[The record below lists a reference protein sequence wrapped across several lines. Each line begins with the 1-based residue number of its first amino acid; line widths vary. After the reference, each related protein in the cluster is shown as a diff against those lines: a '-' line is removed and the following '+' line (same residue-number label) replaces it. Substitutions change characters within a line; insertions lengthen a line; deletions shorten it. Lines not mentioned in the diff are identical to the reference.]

1 MSGFGG
7 QIRFLI
13 EKPMLSYFDF
23 GRNRVPFG
31 GVTSRGSS
39 FTSSSRIQR
48 PPAFTLIE
56 LLVVIAIIA
65 ILAAILL
72 PALAAAKEKA
82 RRAFCMN
89 NLHQIEIALN
99 AYATDYGNKLPVM
112 TNETVLDPSGNPVTD
127 TAQWAWDLPEKA
139 GDAMV
144 SAGGLQWSSF
154 YCPGT
159 SQRFDE
165 TDNQYLWN
173 CQYINGQS
181 PYGLHVI
188 GYAMAFSGSAS
199 KLTLPNQNTTIL
211 PEPIVLTSIPGGPTQ
226 GAPPLSD
233 RVLMA
238 DATIS
243 VSPTTTYA
251 NRYKDIYDNV
261 PGGYQPP
268 GWTTPKPHTSPHL
281 KGTFPAGGNVGFKDS
296 HVEWRTFDAMQPR
309 ASAGIGFWW

>member
-1 MSGFGG
+1 ML
-7 QIRFLI
+7 IRIGWRRINVSPADVGPRCCHFATRS
-13 EKPMLSYFDF
+13 EKRWP
-23 GRNRVPFG
+23 R
-31 GVTSRGSS
+31 
-39 FTSSSRIQR
+39 
-48 PPAFTLIE
+48 AFTLIE

-65 ILAAILL
+65 VLAALLL

-89 NLHQIEIALN
+89 NLHQIGIALN
-99 AYATDYGNKLPVM
+99 AYATDFGNKLPVM
-112 TNETVLDPSGNPVTD
+112 TNETVLDPNGNSVSD
-127 TAQWAWDLPEKA
+127 TAQWAWDMPEKA

-144 SAGGLQWSSF
+144 SAGGLQWTSF

-159 SQRFDE
+159 SWRFDD

-188 GYAMAFSGSAS
+188 GYAMAFAGSAS
-199 KLTLPNQNTTIL
+199 RLKPADQNTTIMPEKTPNPVNTLL
-211 PEPIVLTSIPGGPTQ
+211 PPVTVNI
-226 GAPPLSD
+226 SD
-233 RVLMA
+233 RVLVA

-243 VSPTTTYA
+243 VLSSTTYA
-251 NRYKDIYDNV
+251 NRYKDVYNSV

-281 KGTFPAGGNVGFKDS
+281 KGAFPAGGNVGFKDG
-296 HVEWRTFDAMQPR
+296 HVEWRKFDDMQPR
-309 ASAGIGFWW
+309 ASGGIGFWW

>member
-1 MSGFGG
+1 
-7 QIRFLI
+7 
-13 EKPMLSYFDF
+13 MLSHFEF
-23 GRNRVPFG
+23 GRNRVPLAG
-31 GVTSRGSS
+31 DTSRERA
-39 FTSSSRIQR
+39 FASSSRIQR

-65 ILAAILL
+65 VLAAILL
-72 PALAAAKEKA
+72 PALAAAKERA

-99 AYATDYGNKLPVM
+99 TYAGDYDNKLPVM
-112 TNETVLDPSGNPVTD
+112 TNETVLDPNGNPVHD

-144 SAGGLQWSSF
+144 SSGGLQWGSF

-159 SQRFDE
+159 SWRFDD

-188 GYAMAFSGSAS
+188 GYAMAFAGSAS
-199 KLTLPNQNTTIL
+199 RLKPADQNTTIL
-211 PEPIVLTSIPGGPTQ
+211 PEKTPNPINTLL
-226 GAPPLSD
+226 PPVTVNLSD

-243 VSPTTTYA
+243 VSSATTYP
-251 NRYKDIYDNV
+251 NRYKDVYDSV

-268 GWTTPKPHTSPHL
+268 GWPTPKPHTSPHL
-281 KGTFPAGGNVGFKDS
+281 KGKFPAGGNVGFKDG
-296 HVEWRTFDAMQPR
+296 HVEWRRFDDMQPR
-309 ASAGIGFWW
+309 ASDGIGFWW

>member
-1 MSGFGG
+1 
-7 QIRFLI
+7 
-13 EKPMLSYFDF
+13 MLSHLDF
-23 GRNRVPFG
+23 GRNRVPLAG
-31 GVTSRGSS
+31 DMSQERG
-39 FTSSSRIQR
+39 FAPSSRIQR
-48 PPAFTLIE
+48 PSAFTLIE

-65 ILAAILL
+65 VLAAILL
-72 PALAAAKEKA
+72 PALAAAKERAK
-82 RRAFCMN
+82 RAFCMN

-99 AYATDYGNKLPVM
+99 TYAGDYDNKLPVM

-127 TAQWAWDLPEKA
+127 IAQWAWDLPEKA

-144 SAGGLQWSSF
+144 SAGGLQWGSF

-159 SQRFDE
+159 SWRFDQ

-188 GYAMAFSGSAS
+188 GYALAFSGPAS
-199 KLTLPNQNTTIL
+199 RLKPADQNTTIL
-211 PEPIVLTSIPGGPTQ
+211 PEKTPNPINTLL
-226 GAPPLSD
+226 PPVTVNLSD

-243 VSPTTTYA
+243 VSSATTYP
-251 NRYKDIYDNV
+251 NRYKDVYNIV

-268 GWTTPKPHTSPHL
+268 GWPTPKPHTSPHL
-281 KGTFPAGGNVGFKDS
+281 KGSFPAGGNVGFKDG
-296 HVEWRTFDAMQPR
+296 HVEWRKFDDMQPR

>member
-1 MSGFGG
+1 MVF
-7 QIRFLI
+7 
-13 EKPMLSYFDF
+13 
-23 GRNRVPFG
+23 
-31 GVTSRGSS
+31 
-39 FTSSSRIQR
+39 
-48 PPAFTLIE
+48 AFTLIE

-65 ILAAILL
+65 VLAALLL

-89 NLHQIEIALN
+89 NLHQIGIALN

-112 TNETVLDPSGNPVTD
+112 DKEIVNGQLVT
-127 TAQWAWDLPEKA
+127 TSWAWDMPEYS

-159 SQRFDE
+159 SWRFDE
-165 TDNQYLWN
+165 TDNQNLWN
-173 CQYINGQS
+173 CLYVNGKP
-181 PYGLHVI
+181 PYGLHI
-188 GYAMAFSGSAS
+188 LGYAMAFAGTNSVLKPAD
-199 KLTLPNQNTTIL
+199 QNTTIMPEKTPNPVNTLL
-211 PEPIVLTSIPGGPTQ
+211 PPVTVNI
-226 GAPPLSD
+226 SD

-243 VSPTTTYA
+243 VLSSTTYA
-251 NRYKDIYDNV
+251 NRYKDIYNSV

-281 KGTFPAGGNVGFKDS
+281 KGAFPAGGNVGFKDG
-296 HVEWRTFDAMQPR
+296 HVEWRKFDDMQPR
-309 ASAGIGFWW
+309 AGAGIGFWW

>member
-1 MSGFGG
+1 MLFHNGLRRTDVSPAGVASDCCHFATRSGK
-7 QIRFLI
+7 RWS
-13 EKPMLSYFDF
+13 K
-23 GRNRVPFG
+23 
-31 GVTSRGSS
+31 
-39 FTSSSRIQR
+39 
-48 PPAFTLIE
+48 AFTLIE

-99 AYATDYGNKLPVM
+99 AYAPDYGNKLPMM

-139 GDAMV
+139 GDALV

-159 SQRFDE
+159 AWRFDE

-199 KLTLPNQNTTIL
+199 KLNPADQNTTIL
-211 PEPIVLTSIPGGPTQ
+211 TEKTPNPVNSLL
-226 GAPPLSD
+226 PPVTVNLSD
-233 RVLMA
+233 RVLVA

-243 VSPTTTYA
+243 VSPTTTAA

-268 GWTTPKPHTSPHL
+268 GWASPKPHTSPHL
-281 KGTFPAGGNVGFKDS
+281 KGVFPAGGNVGFKDG
-296 HVEWRTFDAMQPR
+296 HVEWRKFDDMQPR

>member
-1 MSGFGG
+1 MLFHIGLRRTDVSPAGVASNYRHFA
-7 QIRFLI
+7 IRPG
-13 EKPMLSYFDF
+13 KRWPK
-23 GRNRVPFG
+23 
-31 GVTSRGSS
+31 
-39 FTSSSRIQR
+39 
-48 PPAFTLIE
+48 AFTLIE

-99 AYATDYGNKLPVM
+99 AYATDFGNKLPVM
-112 TNETVLDPSGNPVTD
+112 TNETVLDPNGNPVTD
-127 TAQWAWDLPEKA
+127 TARWAWDLPEKA

-159 SQRFDE
+159 SSRFDE

-173 CQYINGQS
+173 CQYIGGQS

-188 GYAMAFSGSAS
+188 GYAMAFAGSAS
-199 KLTLPNQNTTIL
+199 QLSRQNQNTTIL
-211 PEPIVLTSIPGGPTQ
+211 PEQVPLTTLPNSPTIN
-226 GAPPLSD
+226 PPLSD

-251 NRYKDIYDNV
+251 NRYKDTYDSV
-261 PGGYQPP
+261 PGGYAPP
-268 GWTTPKPHTSPHL
+268 PTMAVKPHTSPHL
-281 KGTFPAGGNVGFKDS
+281 KGQIPAGGNLGFKDG
-296 HVEWRTFDAMQPR
+296 HVEWRKFDDMQPR
-309 ASAGIGFWW
+309 AVSGIGFWW